1 MGVKIRERKMAGGE
15 VAFYI
20 DTYHKDFGRFSQ
32 KTGLQANPKKR
43 KEFNQIKAQ
52 ALDKMRKIE
61 RDFIRDPAGVFSRK
75 AMIGDDFIEFA
86 KVRAE
91 KDHHPSY
98 MNALK
103 YLQEFTGGNVSFGT
117 LNSQW
122 LERLKGYLLSI
133 HGLSSNTANTYLI
146 FVKGTIRKA
155 YKEGYVLEDF
165 TNKVEGIG
173 KQPIDRHVL
182 TFDEL
187 EILSRSKCNN
197 LMVKSAFLFSC
208 FSGLRL
214 SDIELLK
221 WEKIIIENG
230 QYFLKFQ
237 QKKTSQFEK
246 MPLCAQ
252 SVEILQTVQKL
263 HPEFA
268 PEGDE
273 RVFILPDRSRLGVI
287 LNEWGYRSGLSWRLH
302 FHASRHTFASMALSS
317 GMAFFTVSKLLG
329 HRDLQTTEIYS
340 HSNQK
345 DQIKAIQGLP
355 MLLPTLSEPQ
365 AVAKSPMTTISR
377 REQILPPEPDI
388 APKAGSIAAAL
399 EAEGEAIAKA
409 LRLKKNPAGRYLFDG
424 REYSA
429 KELAI
434 AVSKDE

>member
-1 MGVKIRERKMAGGE
+1 MAGGE

-32 KTGLQANPKKR
+32 KTGLQANPKNR
-43 KEFNQIKAQ
+43 KEFNQIRAQ

-122 LERLKGYLLSI
+122 LERLKGYLLSAD
-133 HGLSSNTANTYLI
+133 GLSSNTANTYLI

-155 YKEGYVLEDF
+155 YKEGYVSEDF
-165 TNKVEGIG
+165 TNKVDGIG

-355 MLLPTLSEPQ
+355 MLLPTPLEPQ
-365 AVAKSPMTTISR
+365 TAALSPLSIVSSR
-377 REQILPPEPDI
+377 ERILPPEPVI
-388 APKAGSIAAAL
+388 APKAGSIAEAL
-399 EAEGEAIAKA
+399 QTKGDKIARC
-409 LRLKKNPAGRYLFDG
+409 LSLMKNTQGKYEFNG
-424 REYSA
+424 IEYTA
-429 KELAI
+429 QELAME
-434 AVSKDE
+434 V

>member
-32 KTGLQANPKKR
+32 KTGLQANPKNR

-122 LERLKGYLLSI
+122 LERLKGYLLSAD
-133 HGLSSNTANTYLI
+133 GLSSNTANTYLI

-173 KQPIDRHVL
+173 KKPIDRHVL

-263 HPEFA
+263 HAEYA

-287 LNEWGYRSGLSWRLH
+287 LNEWGYRSGLNWRLH

-355 MLLPTLSEPQ
+355 MLLPALSEPQ
-365 AVAKSPMTTISR
+365 EVAISQVMTLSKP
-377 REQILPPEPDI
+377 EQISPPEPVI

>member
-32 KTGLQANPKKR
+32 KTGLQANPKNR

-246 MPLCAQ
+246 IPLCAQ

-263 HPEFA
+263 HAEYA

-287 LNEWGYRSGLSWRLH
+287 LNEWGYRSGLNWRLH

-355 MLLPTLSEPQ
+355 MLLPTPLEPQ
-365 AVAKSPMTTISR
+365 TATLSPLSIVSSR
-377 REQILPPEPDI
+377 ERILPPEPVI
-388 APKAGSIAAAL
+388 APKAGSIAEAL
-399 EAEGEAIAKA
+399 QTKGDKIARC
-409 LRLKKNPAGRYLFDG
+409 LSLMKNTQGKYEFNG
-424 REYSA
+424 IEYTA
-429 KELAI
+429 QELAME
-434 AVSKDE
+434 V

>member
-1 MGVKIRERKMAGGE
+1 MAGGE

-32 KTGLQANPKKR
+32 KTGLQANPKNR
-43 KEFNQIKAQ
+43 KEFNQIRAQ

-122 LERLKGYLLSI
+122 LERLKGYLLSAD
-133 HGLSSNTANTYLI
+133 GLSSNTANTYLI

-173 KQPIDRHVL
+173 KKPIDQHVL

-263 HPEFA
+263 HAEYA

-287 LNEWGYRSGLSWRLH
+287 LNEWGYRSGLNWRLH

-317 GMAFFTVSKLLG
+317 GMAYFTVSKLLG

-355 MLLPTLSEPQ
+355 MLLPTPSEPQ
-365 AVAKSPMTTISR
+365 TAALSPLSIVSSR
-377 REQILPPEPDI
+377 ERILPPEPVI
-388 APKAGSIAAAL
+388 APKAGSIAEAL
-399 EAEGEAIAKA
+399 QTKGDKIARC
-409 LRLKKNPAGRYLFDG
+409 LSLMKNTQGKYEFNG
-424 REYSA
+424 IEYTA
-429 KELAI
+429 QELAME
-434 AVSKDE
+434 V

>member
-1 MGVKIRERKMAGGE
+1 MAGGE

-32 KTGLQANPKKR
+32 KTGLQANPKNR
-43 KEFNQIKAQ
+43 KEFNQIRAQ

-122 LERLKGYLLSI
+122 LERLKGYLLSAD
-133 HGLSSNTANTYLI
+133 GLSSNTANTYLI

-173 KQPIDRHVL
+173 KKPIDRHVL

-263 HPEFA
+263 HAEYA

-287 LNEWGYRSGLSWRLH
+287 LNEWGYRSGLNWRLH

-317 GMAFFTVSKLLG
+317 GMAYFTVSKLLG

-355 MLLPTLSEPQ
+355 MLLPTPSEPQ
-365 AVAKSPMTTISR
+365 TAALSPLSIVSSR
-377 REQILPPEPDI
+377 ERILPPEPVI
-388 APKAGSIAAAL
+388 APKAGSIAEAL
-399 EAEGEAIAKA
+399 QTKGDKIARC
-409 LRLKKNPAGRYLFDG
+409 LSLMKNTQGKYEFNG
-424 REYSA
+424 IEYTA
-429 KELAI
+429 QELAME
-434 AVSKDE
+434 V

>member
-32 KTGLQANPKKR
+32 KTGLQANPKNR
-43 KEFNQIKAQ
+43 KEFNQIRAQ

-122 LERLKGYLLSI
+122 LERLKGYLLSAD
-133 HGLSSNTANTYLI
+133 GLSSNTANTYLI

-173 KQPIDRHVL
+173 KKPIDRHVL

-263 HPEFA
+263 HAEYA

-287 LNEWGYRSGLSWRLH
+287 LNEWGYRSGLNWRLH

-317 GMAFFTVSKLLG
+317 GMAYFTVSKLLG

-355 MLLPTLSEPQ
+355 MLLPTPSEPQ
-365 AVAKSPMTTISR
+365 TAALSPLSIVSSR
-377 REQILPPEPDI
+377 ERILPPEPVI
-388 APKAGSIAAAL
+388 APKAGSIAEAL
-399 EAEGEAIAKA
+399 QTKGDKIARC
-409 LRLKKNPAGRYLFDG
+409 LSLMKNTQGKYEFNG
-424 REYSA
+424 IEYTA
-429 KELAI
+429 QELAME
-434 AVSKDE
+434 V

>member
-1 MGVKIRERKMAGGE
+1 MAGGE

-32 KTGLQANPKKR
+32 KTGLQANPKNR
-43 KEFNQIKAQ
+43 KEFNQIRAQ

-122 LERLKGYLLSI
+122 LERLKGYLLSAD
-133 HGLSSNTANTYLI
+133 GLSSNTANTYLI

-173 KQPIDRHVL
+173 KKPIDRHVL

-208 FSGLRL
+208 FSGLR
-214 SDIELLK
+214 K

-263 HPEFA
+263 HAEYA

-287 LNEWGYRSGLSWRLH
+287 LNEWGYRSGLNWRLH

-317 GMAFFTVSKLLG
+317 GMAYFTVSKLLG

-355 MLLPTLSEPQ
+355 MLLPTPSEPQ
-365 AVAKSPMTTISR
+365 TAALSPLSIVSSR
-377 REQILPPEPDI
+377 ERILPPEPVI
-388 APKAGSIAAAL
+388 APKAGSIAEAL
-399 EAEGEAIAKA
+399 QTKGDKIARC
-409 LRLKKNPAGRYLFDG
+409 LSLMKNTQGKYEFNG
-424 REYSA
+424 IEYTA
-429 KELAI
+429 QELAME
-434 AVSKDE
+434 V

>member
-1 MGVKIRERKMAGGE
+1 MAGGE

-32 KTGLQANPKKR
+32 KTGLQANPKNR

-122 LERLKGYLLSI
+122 LERLKGYLLSAD
-133 HGLSSNTANTYLI
+133 GLSSNTANTYLI

-165 TNKVEGIG
+165 TNKVDGIE

-246 MPLCAQ
+246 IPLCAQ

-263 HPEFA
+263 HAEYA

-287 LNEWGYRSGLSWRLH
+287 LNEWGYRSGLNWRLH

-355 MLLPTLSEPQ
+355 MLLPTPLEPQ
-365 AVAKSPMTTISR
+365 TATLSPLSIVSSR
-377 REQILPPEPDI
+377 ERILPPEPVI
-388 APKAGSIAAAL
+388 APKAGSIAEAL
-399 EAEGEAIAKA
+399 QTKGDKIARC
-409 LRLKKNPAGRYLFDG
+409 LSLMKNTQGKYEFNG
-424 REYSA
+424 IEYTA
-429 KELAI
+429 QELAME
-434 AVSKDE
+434 V